1 MWVVMAIRLLW
12 LREGREIFLPQ
23 AITLQGKGTYRVSRA
38 VASIKRGNCLVLIL
52 AFFLRNFSSLRR
64 LKTWSRTSMANKR
77 LNGLASGYIHKPT
90 EIDSSSVLK
99 KMGCLWP
106 QTYCL
111 SFQTGKKLS
120 LFQLLREKPLLLL
133 IVKVS
138 DFLVLQV

>member
-99 KMGCLWP
+99 KWDACGHRHIALAFRRAKNFHFSNC
-106 QTYCL
+106 
-111 SFQTGKKLS
+111 
-120 LFQLLREKPLLLL
+120 
-133 IVKVS
+133 
-138 DFLVLQV
+138 